1 MPNILIR
8 DVPDDLY
15 QIITRRAKQEH
26 RTIPS
31 EVLHIVEQNLRQQDI
46 RKVQHQAAVQS
57 LRDRL
62 PDKPVFAFDISEAI
76 REGRDE

>member
-15 QIITRRAKQEH
+15 QVITRRAKQEH

-31 EVLHIVEQNLRQQDI
+31 EVLHIVEQNLHQQDV
-46 RKVQHQAAVQS
+46 RQAQHRASVQS

-62 PDKPVFAFDISEAI
+62 SEKPRFPFEISEAI